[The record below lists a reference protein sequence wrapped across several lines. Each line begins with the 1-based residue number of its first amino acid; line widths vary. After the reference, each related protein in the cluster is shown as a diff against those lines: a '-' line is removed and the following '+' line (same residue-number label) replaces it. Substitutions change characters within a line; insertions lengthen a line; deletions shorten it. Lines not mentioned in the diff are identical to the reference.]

1 MASGTG
7 QAARPRELPLL
18 EIRKRVLFP
27 GVLLRLQ
34 IGRPKSVRLV
44 ESIWDSNSRSF
55 KKGSVLAV
63 CTVQG
68 DASEREG
75 GDGASAKSSDARA
88 LPEIGPPAAGGKGGV
103 DAHPVL
109 ELVDGADKC
118 NVYTV
123 GTVARVLQLSRVNST
138 DNQSFQFSLLVEGV
152 ARVRVDEVARHEPFN
167 VAKVS
172 WLADE
177 GSVNDTEVRALAI
190 NVRELARDLLEL
202 QRKRNSPLGKK
213 TKEVVDNLDRASPGR
228 LADLL
233 SANLD
238 ASVSEKQAVL
248 GELDLVA
255 RLRRALE
262 LMNRQVEV
270 FKISDKIQ
278 NEVEGKLKNS
288 QREYYLRQQMR
299 AINEELGQ
307 MSGKGAQ
314 EGDEL
319 DALEESLAKARLPE
333 EAKQTADRELQ
344 RLRQMQPQQPEYS
357 VLRTYLELM
366 ADLPWSVTTKDN
378 LDIRNA
384 RAVLDADHHALDKVK
399 KRIVEFLAVR
409 SLKNDMKGPILCLVG
424 PPGVGKTSLG
434 KSVADALGRKF
445 RRMALGGV
453 RDEAEIRGHRRTYI
467 GAMPGSIIQT
477 LKKAGSSNPVM
488 LLDEV
493 DKLGRDV
500 RGDPGSALL
509 EVLDPEQND
518 SFVDHY
524 LNVPFD
530 LSKVMFIATANRL
543 DTIPGPLLDRMEVIE
558 LPGYTQLEKHEI
570 AVKHLVPK
578 QMQRHGIDLA
588 HIEVTPRAVDFII
601 ANYTREAGVRSLD
614 REIASVC
621 RYAAVKVAE
630 SRDRETAKLHNEVE
644 EGAVAAG
651 GLDSLQQQ
659 QDKDSAAVASDDD
672 QQQQHQQ
679 QQQQQQQRQ
688 QRSEP
693 ANAKGSSKQVGKE
706 VVGKEVVV
714 KPVLQLESSFKPL
727 VVTPEMVQDVLGPPR
742 FESEIAQRT
751 AVPGVAT
758 GMAWTQVGGEILF
771 IEAWLH
777 RGQGRVQ
784 LTGQLGSVMQESV
797 RAALSFIRGNLYEL
811 GLSQQLAS
819 EGDLQQ
825 ALSYADLHVHFPAG
839 AVPKDGPS
847 AGVAVTA
854 AILSALTGRCVRS
867 DTACTGEITLRGLVL
882 PVGGIKEKVLAAH
895 RAGIKRIVL
904 PKRNAKDA
912 REIPEEV
919 LQQLEVIYAENIIEA
934 VGHLFDGELTAP
946 IKAPRWLEEVREEM
960 RSKAAKP
967 RRATQPIN
975 PMEPDDTL
983 RGEHGFKNRNVDMVG
998 PADIK
1003 SLL

>member
-1 MASGTG
+1 MASGAG

-55 KKGSVLAV
+55 KKGSMLAV

-75 GDGASAKSSDARA
+75 GPDGVSAKSSDAKA
-88 LPEIGPPAAGGKGGV
+88 LPEVAPPHAAGGVGKGVV
-103 DAHPVL
+103 DSHPVL
-109 ELVDGADKC
+109 ELLDGADKC
-118 NVYTV
+118 NVYTM

-152 ARVRVDEVARHEPFN
+152 ARVRVDEVSRHEPFN

-307 MSGKGAQ
+307 ISGKGAG

-558 LPGYTQLEKHEI
+558 LPGYTQNEKHEI

-601 ANYTREAGVRSLD
+601 SSYTREAGVRSLD

-630 SRDRETAKLHNEVE
+630 SRDRETANVHKEVE

-651 GLDSLQQQ
+651 GLQSL
-659 QDKDSAAVASDDD
+659 
-672 QQQQHQQ
+672 QQ
-679 QQQQQQQRQ
+679 QQQQQQEQ
-688 QRSEP
+688 QQHDKNNTAQDDHTNRHAP
-693 ANAKGSSKQVGKE
+693 ANANKGDSKQVGKE
-706 VVGKEVVV
+706 VAV

-727 VVTPEMVQDVLGPPR
+727 VVTPEMVQEVLGPPR
-742 FESEIAQRT
+742 FESEVAQRT

-811 GLSQQLAS
+811 GLAQQLAN

-960 RSKAAKP
+960 RSKATKP
-967 RRATQPIN
+967 RRASQPIN

-983 RGEHGFKNRNVDMVG
+983 RGEHGFKSRNIDLVG